1 MQGDGES
8 AHARDLYYSSH
19 SLTTSPLLPS
29 PPLLPR
35 PLIRFA
41 HCRSLAQIHTLAGKA
56 RGFPI
61 ESVGTLMDEPFT
73 GLVYLEG
80 SGITTDFRSI
90 KGKTIGYVGEFG
102 KIQVGA
108 PSERARTMRR
118 LP

>member
-1 MQGDGES
+1 MGCKAMVS
-8 AHARDLYYSSH
+8 ARAKPIPFPPPH
-19 SLTTSPLLPS
+19 SLTTTS
-29 PPLLPR
+29 PPLLFS
-35 PLIRFA
+35 LALARFA

-102 KIQVGA
+102 KIQVSA
-108 PSERARTMRR
+108 KPSHTRIVVS
-118 LP
+118 P